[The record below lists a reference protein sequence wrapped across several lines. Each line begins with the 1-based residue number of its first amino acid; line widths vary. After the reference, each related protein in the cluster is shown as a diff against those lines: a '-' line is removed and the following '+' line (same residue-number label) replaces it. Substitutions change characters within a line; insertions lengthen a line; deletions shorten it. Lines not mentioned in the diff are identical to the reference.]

1 MKHAIQIERKPTKIV
16 DPFLVLLPFF
26 LPLRHAPQ
34 QDGGGL
40 KNAGLE
46 LLWTHRYPFA
56 GGGGGGGGGGG
67 ATVDSSGGSVS
78 SNAQNAAGVAAPGG
92 GGAKPNQPSASRA
105 PRSGGVE
112 AGGVG
117 AMGGGGGSGPAAGAS
132 AGAGA
137 GAAAAAAEQ
146 ARRDRT
152 VTALCFHQ
160 YNGDILAVG
169 YGAFF
174 FSPSVHKGGAV
185 LFWSVRR

>member
-1 MKHAIQIERKPTKIV
+1 MPSRFNESPQTAA
-16 DPFLVLLPFF
+16 PFLVFLSRSVSLLP
-26 LPLRHAPQ
+26 APQ
-34 QDGGGL
+34 QEGGGL
-40 KNAGLE
+40 KSAGLE
-46 LLWTHRYPFA
+46 LLWTHRYPFS
-56 GGGGGGGGGGG
+56 GGGGQ
-67 ATVDSSGGSVS
+67 AADSGSN
-78 SNAQNAAGVAAPGG
+78 SNAQHVAGGAAPGG
-92 GGAKPNQPSASRA
+92 GGGGVQPNQTGTSRA

-117 AMGGGGGSGPAAGAS
+117 AVGGGGGGGGAAAGAS
-132 AGAGA
+132 AGAGL
-137 GAAAAAAEQ
+137 GAAAAAEQ

-185 LFWSVRR
+185 LFWSVRWQQ